1 MMAPQTLAARVER
14 LEERVT
20 TLEQLP
26 ARVDALTEQILQFRE
41 EVRIE
46 FSATHAKIDALDSR
60 LTVQID
66 SVKQELS
73 VHMRVLHEETL
84 SRLAL
89 MQEAQAS
96 RKQLNSPE

>member
-1 MMAPQTLAARVER
+1 MAPQTLATRVER

-46 FSATHAKIDALDSR
+46 FSATHAKIDALDQR
-60 LTVQID
+60 LTRQID
-66 SVKQELS
+66 TVERQLS
-73 VHMRVLHEETL
+73 AQMRLLHEDL
-84 SRLAL
+84 VSKLAL
-89 MQEAQAS
+89 LKEGSS
-96 RKQLNSPE
+96 RRSKRR